1 MTVQPEDLFEILKQI
16 RKDLTSLQVRTTDA
30 LNTLTALNLPSRPKA
45 WCPHCK
51 SDFPG
56 PRTLSEHLYT
66 SHDGPEPDHW
76 ANPPAVDEP
85 EAEAA
90 A

>member
-30 LNTLTALNLPSRPKA
+30 INTLGALNLPSRPIA
-45 WCPHCK
+45 WCDHCK
-51 SDFPG
+51 ADFPG
-56 PRTLSEHLYT
+56 PRTLSEHLYV
-66 SHDGPEPDHW
+66 SHDGPEPEHW
-76 ANPPAVDEP
+76 KEP
-85 EAEAA
+85 DDEAEAA